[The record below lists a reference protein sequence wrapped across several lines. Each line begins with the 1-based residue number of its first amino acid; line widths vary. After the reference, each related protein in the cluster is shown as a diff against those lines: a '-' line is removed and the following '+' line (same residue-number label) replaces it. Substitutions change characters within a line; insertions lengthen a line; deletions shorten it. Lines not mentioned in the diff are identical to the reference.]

1 MNNTDPDFQLFLKI
15 IFVTIGVFFGSI
27 FVLKLADSV
36 SNSIEDYVKYNR
48 YKEAV
53 QEYREC
59 AENQKDEHSVLSFC
73 GEPPSSI
80 IML

>member
-1 MNNTDPDFQLFLKI
+1 MNNTDSDFQLFLKTSSI
-15 IFVTIGVFFGSI
+15 LFGAFFGTL
-27 FVLKLADSV
+27 FVLKLTDSV

-59 AENQKDEHSVLSFC
+59 AKNQKDEHSVLSFC

>member
-15 IFVTIGVFFGSI
+15 ILVTIGGFIGVVFLLQLTSSAIKG
-27 FVLKLADSV
+27 
-36 SNSIEDYVKYNR
+36 IEDYVKYNR